1 MLTSDDPNPPH
12 ICNLPI
18 DNLISLYY
26 VLWII
31 LVRLDF
37 SLHNTQ
43 LTLDSLITFL
53 QVLLCE
59 LPIEES
65 FFVVI
70 YLRKSYTGV
79 PP

>member
-26 VLWII
+26 LLWII
-31 LVRLDF
+31 LVRIDF

-43 LTLDSLITFL
+43 LTLDSLVTFSL
-53 QVLLCE
+53 VLLFE
-59 LPIEES
+59 LRIEDL
-65 FFVVI
+65 FFMVI
-70 YLRKSYTGV
+70 YLRKS
-79 PP
+79 